1 MASSHQDAVLAASCV
16 RTPVNPRTRGPRT
29 LYERQEEEEE
39 KLRGRTEEPG
49 LNTTSYQPGA
59 HSIAPFLPPQ
69 NTTSYQP
76 GAHSIAPLQPP
87 QNTTSYQP
95 GAHSIAPLL
104 PQQNT
109 TSYQPGA
116 HSITPLLPPQN
127 TTSYQPRAH
136 SIAPLLPQQNT
147 TSYQPE
153 AHSIAPLLPPQ
164 NTTSYQPGAHSIAP
178 LLALQNTTSYQ
189 PGAHSIA
196 PLLPPQNTTSYQ
208 QIALKPRSCYAVTG
222 RERDDFDSDSD
233 SDEEQSCK
241 MVTCKD
247 WMLDISKLHHSDREY
262 YMQLERLKNA
272 HVVNMGQLEK
282 MYDHKL
288 HLHGVQNTQPSANA
302 DYWSEWEQKSSEPT
316 ECECCFLKHN
326 VSSSGLSESSL
337 DELSE
342 GEDDSDTNDSISVA
356 EKIGQMWNGFTVE
369 DYIKKTDF
377 VIHQSKQKVKKSK
390 CKEWS
395 HKVTIPQ
402 PFDMTIRES
411 KKKEMNV
418 KSKSEIE
425 MENNLLKKR
434 LEEEAECQ
442 KKFRANPVPASVYL
456 PLYHEI
462 VERNEER
469 RNFVKDRSKEILQ
482 ASQRPFL
489 FTEREERKKQKKE
502 MQLEDLP
509 DSVHTFKHFKA
520 KPVPKS
526 IYGTSVNERLKE
538 EELYRQIRI
547 QMRSQELLHSSS
559 YPTST
564 LACRTSPKS
573 RCQQP
578 KTKESHKPKINTQ
591 IPNFRVLHENHEKRF
606 LKNKDTKHVTIC
618 DPFQLRTSNLAS
630 NKGKIL
636 KDIEAD
642 EEILKE
648 SRWPYKSPRNQLWK
662 SSAGLLPLEDDTVVT
677 PRSTESSKRR
687 EQAIRKS
694 EKRQTKE
701 YMEELGAMK
710 ERVSL
715 TPLLLERASQVCTL
729 SFFRYTCLSGRVCL
743 SS

>member
-1 MASSHQDAVLAASCV
+1 MASSHRDAVLVASCV
-16 RTPVNPRTRGPRT
+16 RTPVNPRTRAPRT
-29 LYERQEEEEE
+29 LYERQEEE
-39 KLRGRTEEPG
+39 KLRGCAEEPG
-49 LNTTSYQPGA
+49 L
-59 HSIAPFLPPQ
+59 
-69 NTTSYQP
+69 
-76 GAHSIAPLQPP
+76 
-87 QNTTSYQP
+87 
-95 GAHSIAPLL
+95 
-104 PQQNT
+104 
-109 TSYQPGA
+109 
-116 HSITPLLPPQN
+116 
-127 TTSYQPRAH
+127 
-136 SIAPLLPQQNT
+136 
-147 TSYQPE
+147 
-153 AHSIAPLLPPQ
+153 
-164 NTTSYQPGAHSIAP
+164 
-178 LLALQNTTSYQ
+178 
-189 PGAHSIA
+189 
-196 PLLPPQNTTSYQ
+196 
-208 QIALKPRSCYAVTG
+208 
-222 RERDDFDSDSD
+222 DDSDSYSD
-233 SDEEQSCK
+233 SEEEQSCK
-241 MVTCKD
+241 MLTCKD

-262 YMQLERLKNA
+262 YIQLERLKNA
-272 HVVNMGQLEK
+272 HEVNMEQLEK
-282 MYDHKL
+282 MYDRKL
-288 HLHGVQNTQPSANA
+288 HLHGVQNTDPAANT

-316 ECECCFLKHN
+316 ECECFFLKHK
-326 VSSSGLSESSL
+326 VSSSGLSELSL
-337 DELSE
+337 EELSE
-342 GEDDSDTNDSISVA
+342 GEDDHDTNDSISVT
-356 EKIGQMWNGFTVE
+356 EKIGQMWNGFAVE

-377 VIHQSKQKVKKSK
+377 VIQQPKQKVKSK

-395 HKVTIPQ
+395 HKITIPQ

-489 FTEREERKKQKKE
+489 FIEREERKKQKKE

-526 IYGTSVNERLKE
+526 IYGTSVNERIKE

-564 LACRTSPKS
+564 LACRTSSKS
-573 RCQQP
+573 RKTRCQQP
-578 KTKESHKPKINTQ
+578 KTEESHRPKINTQ

-606 LKNKDTKHVTIC
+606 LKNKEIKHVTIC

-636 KDIEAD
+636 KDIETD

-662 SSAGLLPLEDDTVVT
+662 RSAGLLPLEDDTFIT

-694 EKRQTKE
+694 LESKLKQEEDKKKRQTRRREKEKTLKKHISRKARAVHPDRTQKTHSKLKELRKSEKRRTKE

-710 ERVSL
+710 ERVSQ
-715 TPLLLERASQVCTL
+715 TPLLLERASQKNARLCAEKHYSTVLRDLGLWDDFVSVKGQNAAVQGLEHSKEDRLSVDDDGRSSEGTL
-729 SFFRYTCLSGRVCL
+729 EVADLQEHDEDDEIQRNHSGEEKYGEYSTDEDHVAEN
-743 SS
+743 

>member
-1 MASSHQDAVLAASCV
+1 MRQRLLGNSAASLRAVVMASCHQDAVLAASCV
-16 RTPVNPRTRGPRT
+16 RAPVNPRTRAPRT
-29 LYERQEEEEE
+29 LYERQEEE
-39 KLRGRTEEPG
+39 KLRGRAEEPG
-49 LNTTSYQPGA
+49 LVRKSP
-59 HSIAPFLPPQ
+59 
-69 NTTSYQP
+69 
-76 GAHSIAPLQPP
+76 
-87 QNTTSYQP
+87 
-95 GAHSIAPLL
+95 
-104 PQQNT
+104 
-109 TSYQPGA
+109 
-116 HSITPLLPPQN
+116 
-127 TTSYQPRAH
+127 
-136 SIAPLLPQQNT
+136 
-147 TSYQPE
+147 
-153 AHSIAPLLPPQ
+153 
-164 NTTSYQPGAHSIAP
+164 
-178 LLALQNTTSYQ
+178 
-189 PGAHSIA
+189 
-196 PLLPPQNTTSYQ
+196 
-208 QIALKPRSCYAVTG
+208 TG
-222 RERDDFDSDSD
+222 LDDFDSYSD
-233 SDEEQSCK
+233 SEEEQSCK

-262 YMQLERLKNA
+262 NMQLERLKNA
-272 HVVNMGQLEK
+272 HVVNMEQLEK

-288 HLHGVQNTQPSANA
+288 HLHGVQNTHPSANT
-302 DYWSEWEQKSSEPT
+302 DYWSECEQKSSEPT

-342 GEDDSDTNDSISVA
+342 GEDDSDTNHSISVA
-356 EKIGQMWNGFTVE
+356 EKIGQMWNGFIVE

-411 KKKEMNV
+411 MKKEMNV

-502 MQLEDLP
+502 MQLDDLP
-509 DSVHTFKHFKA
+509 NSVHTFKHFKA

-573 RCQQP
+573 RKTRCQQS
-578 KTKESHKPKINTQ
+578 KMEESHKPKINTQ

-606 LKNKDTKHVTIC
+606 LKNKDTKLVTIC
-618 DPFQLRTSNLAS
+618 DPFQLCTSNLAS

-677 PRSTESSKRR
+677 PKSTESSKRR

-694 EKRQTKE
+694 LEGKLKQEEDKKKSQTRRREKEKTLKKHISRKARAIHPDQTQKTHSKLKELRKSEKRRTKE

-710 ERVSL
+710 ERVSQ
-715 TPLLLERASQVCTL
+715 TPLLLERASQKNARLCAEKHYSTVLRNLGLCDDFVSVKGQNAALRGLEHSKEDMFRVDNEERSSEGTL
-729 SFFRYTCLSGRVCL
+729 EIADLQEYGEDDEIQRNHSGEETYGEYSTDEDHVEEN
-743 SS
+743 

>member
-49 LNTTSYQPGA
+49 L
-59 HSIAPFLPPQ
+59 
-69 NTTSYQP
+69 
-76 GAHSIAPLQPP
+76 
-87 QNTTSYQP
+87 
-95 GAHSIAPLL
+95 
-104 PQQNT
+104 
-109 TSYQPGA
+109 
-116 HSITPLLPPQN
+116 
-127 TTSYQPRAH
+127 
-136 SIAPLLPQQNT
+136 
-147 TSYQPE
+147 
-153 AHSIAPLLPPQ
+153 
-164 NTTSYQPGAHSIAP
+164 
-178 LLALQNTTSYQ
+178 
-189 PGAHSIA
+189 
-196 PLLPPQNTTSYQ
+196 
-208 QIALKPRSCYAVTG
+208 
-222 RERDDFDSDSD
+222 DDFDSDSD

-715 TPLLLERASQVCTL
+715 TPLLLERASQKNARLCAEKHYSTVLRNLGLCDDFVSVKGQNAALRGLEHSKEDMLRVDDEERSSEGTL
-729 SFFRYTCLSGRVCL
+729 EIADLQEYGEDDEIQRNHSGEETYGEYSTDEDHVEEN
-743 SS
+743 

>member
-1 MASSHQDAVLAASCV
+1 MYLPRQPLPGSSAASPAVVMASSHRDAVLAASCV
-16 RTPVNPRTRGPRT
+16 RTPVNPRTRAPRT
-29 LYERQEEEEE
+29 LYERQEEE
-39 KLRGRTEEPG
+39 KLRACTEDD
-49 LNTTSYQPGA
+49 LDSY
-59 HSIAPFLPPQ
+59 SD
-69 NTTSYQP
+69 
-76 GAHSIAPLQPP
+76 
-87 QNTTSYQP
+87 
-95 GAHSIAPLL
+95 
-104 PQQNT
+104 
-109 TSYQPGA
+109 
-116 HSITPLLPPQN
+116 
-127 TTSYQPRAH
+127 
-136 SIAPLLPQQNT
+136 
-147 TSYQPE
+147 PE
-153 AHSIAPLLPPQ
+153 
-164 NTTSYQPGAHSIAP
+164 
-178 LLALQNTTSYQ
+178 
-189 PGAHSIA
+189 
-196 PLLPPQNTTSYQ
+196 
-208 QIALKPRSCYAVTG
+208 
-222 RERDDFDSDSD
+222 
-233 SDEEQSCK
+233 EEQSCK

-272 HVVNMGQLEK
+272 HVLNMEQLEK

-288 HLHGVQNTQPSANA
+288 HLHGVQNTQAAANT
-302 DYWSEWEQKSSEPT
+302 DYWSEWEEKSSEPT

-326 VSSSGLSESSL
+326 VSSSGLSDSSL
-337 DELSE
+337 DELSD
-342 GEDDSDTNDSISVA
+342 GEDDSDTNDSISVR

-377 VIHQSKQKVKKSK
+377 GKKQSKQKAKKHR

-469 RNFVKDRSKEILQ
+469 RNFVKERSKEILQ
-482 ASQRPFL
+482 ASQKPFL
-489 FTEREERKKQKKE
+489 FTEREELKKQEKK
-502 MQLEDLP
+502 MQLNDLQ
-509 DSVHTFKHFKA
+509 DSVHTVKLFKA

-526 IYGTSVNERLKE
+526 VYGTSANERLKE

-547 QMRSQELLHSSS
+547 KMRSQELLHSAS

-564 LACRTSPKS
+564 LACRASPKS
-573 RCQQP
+573 RKTRCQQS
-578 KTKESHKPKINTQ
+578 KKEESHKPKINTQ

-606 LKNKDTKHVTIC
+606 LINKDAKHVTIC
-618 DPFQLRTSNLAS
+618 DPFYLRTSNLAS
-630 NKGKIL
+630 HKGKIL

-642 EEILKE
+642 EEMLKE
-648 SRWPYKSPRNQLWK
+648 TRWPYKSPRNPSWK
-662 SSAGLLPLEDDTVVT
+662 TSTGLLALEEDPLVT

-694 EKRQTKE
+694 IQGKLKQEEDKKKRQTRRREKE
-701 YMEELGAMK
+701 KTLKKHISSKARAIHPDQTQKAHSRLKEL
-710 ERVSL
+710 R
-715 TPLLLERASQVCTL
+715 
-729 SFFRYTCLSGRVCL
+729 
-743 SS
+743 